1 MSSASDATRLA
12 DAIRVLLRTF
22 TIDEHRYPAARGRM
36 RYNAVDFQIL
46 HYLSVHDTVRAID
59 IAAHLGAAPTTV
71 QSSLD
76 RLVRSGLIDRR
87 QGSAD
92 RRERWLSLTAD
103 GRAMQ
108 HDIGAQDDANCARML
123 AVLDEGA
130 GGRLVADIET
140 IARAL
145 EAEAQRGDDATQG
158 VSP

>member
-1 MSSASDATRLA
+1 MTASSDATRLA

-46 HYLSVHDTVRAID
+46 HYLATHDAARAID
-59 IAAHLGAAPTTV
+59 VAAHLGAAPTTV

-76 RLVRSGLIDRR
+76 RLVRGGLIDRR
-87 QGSAD
+87 PGSAD
-92 RRERWLSLTAD
+92 RRERWLSLTPD

-108 HDIGAQDDANCARML
+108 NDIGAQDDANCARML
-123 AVLDEGA
+123 AVLEAQA
-130 GGRLVADIET
+130 GRRLVADIEV

-145 EAEAQRGDDATQG
+145 EAEAQDASDIAPEG
-158 VSP
+158 SR